1 MVYHASQQA
10 GLIRLLPRAS
20 THGTPYVYAINH
32 RLTALFFG
40 TPKDDF
46 DLLLDEEAGRP
57 VVYECYPNALER
69 VYSGKPCSLYTLG
82 EEGFLAF
89 QTGWEPELV
98 CPEPA
103 AVVRE
108 ERIGDILEEILR
120 GASRGEC
127 TVHRHSEDEAY
138 QEMLREELGSR
149 ARDFGLSR
157 EQMAGDWRFPRY
169 FPWLME
175 GIG

>member
-1 MVYHASQQA
+1 MPH
-10 GLIRLLPRAS
+10 AS
-20 THGTPYVYAINH
+20 THGTPYVYAINN

-40 TPKDDF
+40 APRDDF
-46 DLLLDEEAGRP
+46 DLLLDEEEGRP

-120 GASRGEC
+120 GASRG
-127 TVHRHSEDEAY
+127 VYRPPV
-138 QEMLREELGSR
+138 LGGWGVPGD
-149 ARDFGLSR
+149 APGGAGVPDPGFWIEPGADGGGLAVSPVFFV
-157 EQMAGDWRFPRY
+157 ADG
-169 FPWLME
+169 
-175 GIG
+175 GI

>member
-10 GLIRLLPRAS
+10 GLTRLLPHAS
-20 THGTPYVYAINH
+20 THGTPYVYAINN

-40 TPKDDF
+40 APKDDF
-46 DLLLDEEAGRP
+46 DLLLDEEEGRP
-57 VVYECYPNALER
+57 VVYEYYPNALER

-108 ERIGDILEEILR
+108 ERIGDFWRKSSEERPGENVRSTGIRRMRRTRRCSGRSWGPGPGIL
-120 GASRGEC
+120 A
-127 TVHRHSEDEAY
+127 
-138 QEMLREELGSR
+138 
-149 ARDFGLSR
+149 
-157 EQMAGDWRFPRY
+157 
-169 FPWLME
+169 
-175 GIG
+175 

>member
-1 MVYHASQQA
+1 M
-10 GLIRLLPRAS
+10 
-20 THGTPYVYAINH
+20 
-32 RLTALFFG
+32 
-40 TPKDDF
+40 
-46 DLLLDEEAGRP
+46 
-57 VVYECYPNALER
+57 VYECYPNALER

-120 GASRGEC
+120 GASRGGVPSAGTRRMGRTRRC
-127 TVHRHSEDEAY
+127 SGRSWGP
-138 QEMLREELGSR
+138 GS
-149 ARDFGLSR
+149 
-157 EQMAGDWRFPRY
+157 
-169 FPWLME
+169 
-175 GIG
+175 GILD

>member
-10 GLIRLLPRAS
+10 GLTRLLPHAS
-20 THGTPYVYAINH
+20 THGTPYVYAINN

-40 TPKDDF
+40 APRDDF
-46 DLLLDEEAGRP
+46 DLLLDEEEGRP

-82 EEGFLAF
+82 RKAF
-89 QTGWEPELV
+89 WRSRPGGSRSW
-98 CPEPA
+98 C
-103 AVVRE
+103 VRSRLPWSGRSASATFWRKSSG
-108 ERIGDILEEILR
+108 ERPG
-120 GASRGEC
+120 GC
-127 TVHRHSEDEAY
+127 TVRRYSEDGAY

-149 ARDFGLSR
+149 IRDFGLSR
-157 EQMAGDWRFPRY
+157 EQMAGDWRFPRC

-175 GIG
+175 EFE